1 MSDDSMRYERLAQ
14 EAMRGVIRLAL
25 ERANSPEGLP
35 GNHHFFI
42 SFLTQF
48 PGVRLPEHL
57 LEEYPEEM
65 TVIIKRRFWDLS
77 VRQDSFSVGLSFSNQ
92 REDISVPYAAV
103 TRFIDP
109 EAQFALQFPQTE
121 VNPTPTITPVPT
133 SSIKAAPE
141 GGEAEV
147 VSLDAFR
154 RR

>member
-1 MSDDSMRYERLAQ
+1 MSEDSMRYDRLAQ

-25 ERANSPEGLP
+25 QRANSPEGLP

-42 SFLTQF
+42 SFETQF
-48 PGVRLPEHL
+48 PGVQLPAHL

-65 TVIIKRRFWDLS
+65 TVIIKRRFWDLD
-77 VRQDSFSVGLSFSNQ
+77 VQIEGFSVGLSFSNQ
-92 REDISVPYAAV
+92 REDIQVPYAAI

-109 EAQFALQFPQTE
+109 EAQFALQFPVPNSTHKPE
-121 VNPTPTITPVPT
+121 VDSTAQPDKESEP
-133 SSIKAAPE
+133 
-141 GGEAEV
+141 GDAEI